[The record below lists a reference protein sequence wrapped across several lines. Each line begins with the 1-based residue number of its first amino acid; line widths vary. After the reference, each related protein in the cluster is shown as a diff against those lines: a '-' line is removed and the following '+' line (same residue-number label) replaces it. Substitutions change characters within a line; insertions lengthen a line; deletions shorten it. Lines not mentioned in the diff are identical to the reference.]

1 MTAIAERLSAP
12 PALQRRPRVAMKWK
26 LLGAFAGAFS
36 IVFGFIAVWVIH
48 DAGAKVRDRLV
59 TELNNTA
66 VGAARSLDADMF
78 AELLA
83 TVPAVPD
90 PSNPAGLGYPD
101 SEAYVALARQ
111 LYSIKDIVPEA
122 NPYTYYMAPEDGKL
136 YFAVSSGYFY
146 TPQFGVMYKEPVA
159 NVADPETYQRMAA
172 GLTNTT
178 DEPPYTDE
186 YGSWVS
192 VYSPILDRS
201 GKVVGAIGI
210 DYSLAYVATVQKDVQ
225 RNMFVVLGGSYV
237 ALLLLV
243 LVLSSTLVRP
253 LARLT
258 AATRRI
264 ADGEYDLDVRSI
276 VKSRFPDE
284 MYELGQSFAI
294 MAEKVAARERHLT
307 KEVQRLRVEIDQA
320 KREEAVQEITSTDF
334 FEDLSGKA
342 DQLRAALRRKE
353 TP

>member
-1 MTAIAERLSAP
+1 M
-12 PALQRRPRVAMKWK
+12 
-26 LLGAFAGAFS
+26 
-36 IVFGFIAVWVIH
+36 
-48 DAGAKVRDRLV
+48 
-59 TELNNTA
+59 
-66 VGAARSLDADMF
+66 
-78 AELLA
+78 
-83 TVPAVPD
+83 
-90 PSNPAGLGYPD
+90 
-101 SEAYVALARQ
+101 
-111 LYSIKDIVPEA
+111 
-122 NPYTYYMAPEDGKL
+122 
-136 YFAVSSGYFY
+136 
-146 TPQFGVMYKEPVA
+146 
-159 NVADPETYQRMAA
+159 
-172 GLTNTT
+172 
-178 DEPPYTDE
+178 
-186 YGSWVS
+186 
-192 VYSPILDRS
+192 
-201 GKVVGAIGI
+201 
-210 DYSLAYVATVQKDVQ
+210 
-225 RNMFVVLGGSYV
+225 
-237 ALLLLV
+237 
-243 LVLSSTLVRP
+243 RP